1 MIDEKLIKD
10 TIIGLL
16 DANVDKETIFSTL
29 KDIGVEEG
37 NIEKNYK
44 EVIESKKT
52 KEEDPAKEEPVTKE
66 DSKEEATAKEEPVIE
81 EDSKEEDPAKEETK
95 KEEKK
100 PSKEPNVDSLFS
112 KPKEPKIEKPK
123 GTGDLDETKQEDDLK
138 QTANEVS
145 EINGFEDQSKK
156 NIGNDNSF
164 TTQLSELESQVGEI
178 KAQIKALTKI
188 MKDILE
194 ENRNILNKL

>member
-10 TIIGLL
+10 TIMELL

-44 EVIESKKT
+44 EVMDSKKT
-52 KEEDPAKEEPVTKE
+52 KEEAPVKEEPVTEEESKE
-66 DSKEEATAKEEPVIE
+66 DEKTETKEPEENTKNPE
-81 EDSKEEDPAKEETK
+81 PK
-95 KEEKK
+95 KEEKE
-100 PSKEPNVDSLFS
+100 PSKEPNADSLFS
-112 KPKEPKIEKPK
+112 TPKEPKTDKPK

-156 NIGNDNSF
+156 DLGNDSSF

>member
-10 TIIGLL
+10 TIIELL

-44 EVIESKKT
+44 EVMDSKKT
-52 KEEDPAKEEPVTKE
+52 KEEAPVTEDNFKE
-66 DSKEEATAKEEPVIE
+66 DEKTEIKKDISVTETKEPEENTKNPE
-81 EDSKEEDPAKEETK
+81 PK
-95 KEEKK
+95 KEEK
-100 PSKEPNVDSLFS
+100 EPNADSLFS
-112 KPKEPKIEKPK
+112 KPKEPKIDKPR

-156 NIGNDNSF
+156 DLRNDNSF
-164 TTQLSELESQVGEI
+164 TKQLSELESQVGEI
-178 KAQIKALTKI
+178 KAQINALTKI